1 MTKRI
6 VVALGGNAILT
17 DDPSAAAQQQAI
29 QQTAQ
34 QLINFLAAGD
44 MQLVLTH
51 GNGPQVGNLVL
62 QQLQGSSVKNPAM
75 PLDTVGAMTQ
85 GEIGLW
91 LADALN
97 YEISIRG
104 LSQRVDTVLTRTIV
118 DEADPA
124 FRQPTKPI
132 GPFYTVD
139 ELPAIKQQYP
149 DWQFV
154 ADAGRGFRRVVP
166 SPKPVSIME
175 AAEIQA
181 LVQDGVTLIAGGGGG
196 VPVIEKEG
204 HVTGIKEA
212 LFAVLLTNEFE
223 RVVIFNRVG
232 YLYDLVKSDLVYP
245 NVAAYYERIDDE
257 TWLTF
262 WEYVQHLSS
271 TKETACLMLV
281 HPKTI
286 VYRLNKI
293 CATTGLN
300 PKQGVDLLPL
310 IVTYVRKQTAC
321 FYNLVNEL
329 QSLSDSLLPR
339 DKVD

>member
-1 MTKRI
+1 M
-6 VVALGGNAILT
+6 L
-17 DDPSAAAQQQAI
+17 Q
-29 QQTAQ
+29 
-34 QLINFLAAGD
+34 
-44 MQLVLTH
+44 
-51 GNGPQVGNLVL
+51 NL
-62 QQLQGSSVKNPAM
+62 
-75 PLDTVGAMTQ
+75 MTQ
-85 GEIGLW
+85 W
-91 LADALN
+91 LYISDYDTALDQAFISKAKINGVDLEQRYIAVVLSGDQRRMPEHRLALNLDAKRRIYVLSAEGVQPFLDALSPDIFAGVGGAHFD
-97 YEISIRG
+97 IS
-104 LSQRVDTVLTRTIV
+104 
-118 DEADPA
+118 
-124 FRQPTKPI
+124 
-132 GPFYTVD
+132 
-139 ELPAIKQQYP
+139 
-149 DWQFV
+149 
-154 ADAGRGFRRVVP
+154 
-166 SPKPVSIME
+166 
-175 AAEIQA
+175 
-181 LVQDGVTLIAGGGGG
+181 
-196 VPVIEKEG
+196 
-204 HVTGIKEA
+204 TGIKEA

-232 YLYDLVKSDLVYP
+232 YLYDLVKSDLAYP

-262 WEYVQHLSS
+262 WEYVQHMSS

-321 FYNLVNEL
+321 FENLVNEL